1 MSPPPDRPETL
12 DSDHLSARTRAILT
26 SRLSAPETQPRT
38 LSLQA
43 YAVLDA
49 LLPVLLPLDEI
60 LPPGTDINMTARIDA
75 ALSGPRDGWR
85 FANLPPDAEAWEAAL
100 LTLDDVAAE
109 QHGIRFIH
117 LAPDLRGA
125 LLDAMMTGQL
135 GLDRDGR
142 LSIPQMARWAGDLR
156 GEVVD
161 CVMSDPRVQQA
172 LGISSSLTGGDT
184 VFQGFTEV
192 GPDSREDFEP
202 KATAPLAQM
211 ADSRE

>member
-1 MSPPPDRPETL
+1 MSPPPDRPEIL
-12 DSDHLSARTRAILT
+12 DSDHLSARTREILK

-49 LLPVLLPLDEI
+49 LLPVLLPIDEI
-60 LPPGTDINMTARIDA
+60 LPSGTDINVTARIDA

-85 FANLPPDAEAWEAAL
+85 FADLPPDAQAWEAAL
-100 LTLDDVAAE
+100 LTLDDVTFE
-109 QHGIRFIH
+109 QNGLRFIH
-117 LAPDLRGA
+117 LAPDLRGT
-125 LLDAMMTGQL
+125 LLDALMAGQI
-135 GLDRDGR
+135 GLEREDR
-142 LSIPQMARWAGDLR
+142 LTAPQMKRWAGDLR

-161 CVMSDPRVQQA
+161 CVMSDPRMQQA

-211 ADSRE
+211 ADSTQ

>member
-1 MSPPPDRPETL
+1 MSPPPDRPEIL
-12 DSDHLSARTRAILT
+12 DSDHLSARTREILT
-26 SRLSAPETQPRT
+26 SRLSVSAPQPRT

-60 LPPGTDINMTARIDA
+60 LPPGIEINMTARIDA

-85 FANLPPDAEAWEAAL
+85 FADLPPDAEAWEAAL
-100 LTLDDVAAE
+100 LTLDDVTFA
-109 QHGIRFIH
+109 QHGLRFIH
-117 LAPDLRGA
+117 LAQNLRGT
-125 LLDAMMTGQL
+125 LLDALMAGQI
-135 GLDRDGR
+135 GLDREGR
-142 LSIPQMARWAGDLR
+142 LTAPQMKRWAGDLR

-161 CVMSDPRVQQA
+161 CVMSDPRIQQA

-184 VFQGFTEV
+184 VFQGFTNV

-202 KATAPLAQM
+202 KATAPLTPM
-211 ADSRE
+211 AGATQ

>member
-1 MSPPPDRPETL
+1 MSHPPDRPEIL
-12 DSDHLSARTRAILT
+12 DSDHLSTRTREILT
-26 SRLSAPETQPRT
+26 SRLSVSTAQPRT
-38 LSLQA
+38 LSLRA

-60 LPPGTDINMTARIDA
+60 LPDSTDIAMTARIDA

-85 FANLPPDAEAWEAAL
+85 FADLPPDAEAWESAL

-109 QHGIRFIH
+109 QHGLAFIH
-117 LAPDLRGA
+117 LAPDLRGT
-125 LLDAMMTGQL
+125 LLDAVMDGQI
-135 GLDRDGR
+135 GLEREGR
-142 LSIPQMARWAGDLR
+142 LTASQMRRWAGDLR

-161 CVMSDPRVQQA
+161 CLMSDPRIQQA

-192 GPDSREDFEP
+192 GPDSRESFEP
-202 KATAPLAQM
+202 KATAPLLQM
-211 ADSRE
+211 ADSSE